1 MMSRARPAVT
11 AARLFAACLLVSSAL
26 CPPAVSGGSFTVFG
40 PAYYERGAGAPV
52 MVNDAIAVRVP
63 GAPYRILVYN
73 GGLEDSEYE
82 RVSSSVIQI
91 NGGTVFGPDAFGQDV
106 GYLEAPVDLSA
117 ANELS
122 VELRGKPGG
131 GVVLVLVGEGP
142 GEEEDRQ
149 GLAFVG
155 PAGQLLTRILTA
167 IGLRRG
173 QVYITN
179 IVKCRPPGNRD
190 PQEDEVAACLPFLRR
205 QLAIIRP
212 DLICTLGAPASRTLL
227 ETRAPISRLRG
238 RFHRMGEMRV
248 LPTYHPAY
256 LLRNPS
262 EKRAVWEDMQL
273 LQRAYREPGTM
284 GERS

>member
-1 MMSRARPAVT
+1 MKYRAGR
-11 AARLFAACLLVSSAL
+11 
-26 CPPAVSGGSFTVFG
+26 GGTV
-40 PAYYERGAGAPV
+40 
-52 MVNDAIAVRVP
+52 VP
-63 GAPYRILVYN
+63 GAPGSDPAAELRELA
-73 GGLEDSEYE
+73 GGLGVWLRRAGP
-82 RVSSSVIQI
+82 RVPSGLAGAGEGRAVPSLEEARTLEEVREVLGDCRRCRLHQGRSRI
-91 NGGTVFGPDAFGQDV
+91 VFGQGDPQA
-106 GYLEAPVDLSA
+106 
-117 ANELS
+117 
-122 VELRGKPGG
+122 R
-131 GVVLVLVGEGP
+131 LVLVGEGP